1 MCELQGLCNAGEV
14 RPPAS
19 QRPLVNPLMRFLALP
34 TVRSRPARAI
44 EAKVPITRPACNYMD
59 VIREGKRQVTRPRR
73 GSSSSSTPTSTSD
86 WLSSPATST
95 A

>member
-34 TVRSRPARAI
+34 TVRS
-44 EAKVPITRPACNYMD
+44 CY
-59 VIREGKRQVTRPRR
+59 RR
-73 GSSSSSTPTSTSD
+73 NSLTTTVV
-86 WLSSPATST
+86 
-95 A
+95 